1 MGYWKSRNHSL
12 RTRPIEGSRR
22 SSTSR
27 KAGDKFPWQLSKQSE
42 PLLSEPESNS
52 SMKMGAEKACVFGSS
67 GGANSRRNAIP
78 ADGGRGVASSEP
90 ALPYVECAYA
100 DCALVSW

>member
-1 MGYWKSRNHSL
+1 
-12 RTRPIEGSRR
+12 
-22 SSTSR
+22 
-27 KAGDKFPWQLSKQSE
+27 
-42 PLLSEPESNS
+42 
-52 SMKMGAEKACVFGSS
+52 MKMGAEKACVFGSS